1 MPRPLGSG
9 RIEKWSRRRYRRRF
23 RAFEAALIRRIS
35 FPQIAR
41 MTGGKRRSMRLVL
54 AGLLAALVLAGL
66 SPAQAQ
72 VESREGIQLQNQ
84 ILELRHQLQMLR
96 DQISAGGG
104 SALGSARQPPPSY
117 PPPSGTAADVTSQ
130 LLERVSRLEDEVR
143 RLRGRIDEVNNA
155 LQQQNADLS
164 KQIQDLNFKLGNAS
178 PPSGKAAAI
187 TPVPPPA
194 APAAPNAPAAPA
206 EPPTPAAPRHRP
218 PELALQEGNAAL
230 ARRDYS
236 TAEADAREV
245 LAGPRSPRDMDA
257 RFLLARALAGKRDY
271 ANAAVAYDDAYKASR
286 TGPHAQDSLLGLA
299 SSLSTLGEKRA
310 ACATLDQLK
319 AEFPTPR
326 PDLREQI
333 SAVRQQAACR

>member
-1 MPRPLGSG
+1 
-9 RIEKWSRRRYRRRF
+9 
-23 RAFEAALIRRIS
+23 
-35 FPQIAR
+35 
-41 MTGGKRRSMRLVL
+41 MRLVL
-54 AGLLAALVLAGL
+54 AGLLAALVLAGA
-66 SPAQAQ
+66 SPVQAQ

-143 RLRGRIDEVNNA
+143 TLRGRIDEVSNA
-155 LQQQNADLS
+155 LQQQNADLV
-164 KQIQDLNFKLGNAS
+164 KQIQDLNFKLGNAP
-178 PPSGKAAAI
+178 PPSGKAASA
-187 TPVPPPA
+187 TAVPPPA
-194 APAAPNAPAAPA
+194 APAAPSAPAAPTA
-206 EPPTPAAPRHRP
+206 PAAPKHRP

-257 RFLLARALAGKRDY
+257 RFLLARSLAGKRDY

-319 AEFPTPR
+319 AEFPSPR

>member
-104 SALGSARQPPPSY
+104 SALGSARQPPSY

-143 RLRGRIDEVNNA
+143 TLRGRVDEVNNA
-155 LQQQNADLS
+155 LQQQNADLT
-164 KQIQDLNFKLGNAS
+164 KQIQDLNFKLGNAP
-178 PPSGKAAAI
+178 PPSGKAAAA

-194 APAAPNAPAAPA
+194 APAELPAATAP
-206 EPPTPAAPRHRP
+206 PRHRP

-236 TAEADAREV
+236 AAEADAREV